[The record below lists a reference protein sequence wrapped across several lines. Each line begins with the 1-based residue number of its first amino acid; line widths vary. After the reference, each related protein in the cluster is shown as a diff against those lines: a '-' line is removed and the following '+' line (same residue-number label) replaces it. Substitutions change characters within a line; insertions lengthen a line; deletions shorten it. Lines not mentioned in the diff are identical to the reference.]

1 MSITY
6 HVEIKV
12 VVQTMKTPTRDIRSR
27 LKAEEGGGL
36 LLKKN
41 TAANR
46 CTFTI
51 TPSL

>member
-27 LKAEEGGGL
+27 LKDEEGGGL
-36 LLKKN
+36 LLKKK
-41 TAANR
+41 
-46 CTFTI
+46 
-51 TPSL
+51 TPQLIDALLQ